1 MSKKIV
7 ICCDGTGNEIK
18 GNLSNV
24 LKLFRL
30 IKKTPGQVAYYDPGI
45 GTIGQESDWARVS
58 QNAKGVFGLATGY
71 GLDDNVLG
79 AYHFLSEHYEP
90 ADEIYLF
97 GFSRGAYTIRVLAGL
112 LHLVGLLHSDQ
123 LNISGYLLSAYK
135 RCSEAGDLRIAWEFR
150 RVIAT
155 QTVQIKF
162 LGVWDTVASVI
173 VPRRDRFYYP
183 SLQILPFTRT
193 NPAVEVFRHA
203 IAIDEKRRMF
213 QVDPWNEPQE
223 FKPNP
228 FLKRATIVKQNIKQ
242 VWFAGVHADIGGGY
256 PERESGLSKY
266 PLNWMIE
273 EAKTHGLNVN
283 TAMQNHIVLG
293 RPRRG
298 SRQSYAAPDPCA
310 PIHESLTTGWQLLE
324 WIPKRN
330 NTRGWYPP
338 KGEARS
344 IPENALIHS
353 SVVQRM
359 HRLANYQPLN
369 LPTVRQVEE

>member
-7 ICCDGTGNEIK
+7 ICCDGTGNEIE

-24 LKLFRL
+24 LKLFR
-30 IKKTPGQVAYYDPGI
+30 IVRKTAEQIGYYDPGI
-45 GTIGQESDWARVS
+45 GTIGQENDWARFS

-71 GLDDNVLG
+71 GLDDNVLN
-79 AYHFLSEHYEP
+79 AYHFLSQHYEP
-90 ADEIYLF
+90 GDTIYLF
-97 GFSRGAYTIRVLAGL
+97 GFSRGAYTVRMLAGL
-112 LHLVGLLHSDQ
+112 LHLVGLLRPNQ

-155 QTVQIKF
+155 QTVKIRF

-173 VPRRDRFYYP
+173 VPRKDRLYYP
-183 SLQILPFTRT
+183 SLQILPYTRT

-213 QVDPWNEPQE
+213 QLDPWNEPQE

-228 FLKRATIVKQNIKQ
+228 FLKRGAPVQQDIKQ

-256 PERESGLSKY
+256 PENESGLSKY

-273 EAKTHGLNVN
+273 EGKANGLDINV
-283 TAMQNHIVLG
+283 AMQNHVVLG
-293 RPRRG
+293 KQRKG
-298 SRQSYAAPDPCA
+298 SKRQYAMPDPGA
-310 PIHESLTTGWQLLE
+310 PIHDSLAGGWKLLE
-324 WIPKRN
+324 WAPKKSEDK
-330 NTRGWYPP
+330 GWYIPR
-338 KGEARS
+338 GEARE
-344 IPENALIHS
+344 IPSNARIHS
-353 SVVQRM
+353 SVFRRM
-359 HRLANYQPLN
+359 ERVASYRPSN
-369 LPTVRQVEE
+369 LPRLRQVES